1 MEIVFECGGV
11 TGHRLFEDLR
21 LFAFVQH
28 FGEQPEVVPLGFR
41 VFGQGEEMAA
51 DQQWLITLAFGQLE
65 VAAMTFEGAFGQMLA
80 ALAVDEAARVI
91 VVFEVGQGVATV
103 FAFQGQARFFE
114 VVVATGGAAGA
125 GFQAQVEALD
135 NRVAGDHA
143 GVLLIG
149 HRGQFR
155 EHRLVIAENELVR
168 VGAVLEVEVNAF
180 FLAQALDEVQIRL
193 VVLHAVDA
201 FRIDRTGLEF
211 VGVALD
217 AVLFQHHADDFRHA
231 EVLEDALV
239 DAVREVS
246 QLRAQRHRI
255 TGQAFARVTLRGAV
269 DLAMDAAAVRRQL
282 QEGHYSSMIR
292 GAWVDSY
299 LQTQELL
306 GLKEGQGVSSE
317 DEADYKAFEARLQE
331 QMANYRKTMA
341 TDEDRSE
348 FALFEKYH
356 DTYMQIQDAV
366 LDLHKR
372 NLEADAIKLFNEKLT
387 PAWYTGRMKLN
398 DIIGENKVV
407 ADTAMANIDDA
418 VATAKV
424 SMVISLLVA
433 VLAAG
438 LCGLLL
444 MRAIMA
450 PMNRIVTILDIMRT
464 GDLSSRLNL
473 DRKDE
478 FGAVETGFNDMMT
491 ELTSLVS
498 QAQRSSVQVTT
509 SVTEIAATSKQQQA
523 TATETAA
530 TTTEIGATSREI
542 AATSRDLVRTM
553 TEVSTAADQASV
565 LAGSGQQGLARMEDT
580 MHSVMGA
587 ADLVNAKL
595 AILNEKAG
603 NINQVVVTIVKV
615 ADQTNLLSLNAA
627 IEAEKAGE
635 YGRGFAV
642 VATEVRRLA
651 DQTAVATYDIEQ
663 MVREIQSAV
672 SAGVMGMDKFSEEV
686 RRGMSEVQQV
696 GEQLSQIIHQV
707 QALAPRVL
715 MVNEGMQAQATGAE
729 QINHALV
736 QLGDASSQ
744 TVESLRQASFAID
757 ELSQVAVGLRSGV
770 SRFKV

>member
-1 MEIVFECGGV
+1 MKNWTLRQRIVAS
-11 TGHRLFEDLR
+11 
-21 LFAFVQH
+21 FAVIIAIMLLM
-28 FGEQPEVVPLGFR
+28 V
-41 VFGQGEEMAA
+41 
-51 DQQWLITLAFGQLE
+51 
-65 VAAMTFEGAFGQMLA
+65 VAAYSRLLSIESSEETVRA
-80 ALAVDEAARVI
+80 DSI
-91 VVFEVGQGVATV
+91 PGVY
-103 FAFQGQARFFE
+103 
-114 VVVATGGAAGA
+114 
-125 GFQAQVEALD
+125 
-135 NRVAGDHA
+135 
-143 GVLLIG
+143 
-149 HRGQFR
+149 
-155 EHRLVIAENELVR
+155 
-168 VGAVLEVEVNAF
+168 
-180 FLAQALDEVQIRL
+180 
-193 VVLHAVDA
+193 
-201 FRIDRTGLEF
+201 
-211 VGVALD
+211 
-217 AVLFQHHADDFRHA
+217 
-231 EVLEDALV
+231 
-239 DAVREVS
+239 
-246 QLRAQRHRI
+246 
-255 TGQAFARVTLRGAV
+255 
-269 DLAMDAAAVRRQL
+269 
-282 QEGHYSSMIR
+282 YSSMIR
-292 GAWVDSY
+292 SAWVDSY
-299 LQTQELL
+299 VLTLQLVGSSNQRDLNNEDRKLYASYEERLKLEL
-306 GLKEGQGVSSE
+306 E
-317 DEADYKAFEARLQE
+317 
-331 QMANYRKTMA
+331 NYRGTIFDKNDRAAFDEFERLHQQYAQILANVLELYQAKQFAQAHTMVTEQLA
-341 TDEDRSE
+341 
-348 FALFEKYH
+348 
-356 DTYMQIQDAV
+356 
-366 LDLHKR
+366 
-372 NLEADAIKLFNEKLT
+372 
-387 PAWYTGRMKLN
+387 PAWMAGRKQLN
-398 DIIGENKVV
+398 SVIDANRSSASEATENIAHSV
-407 ADTAMANIDDA
+407 M
-418 VATAKV
+418 TAKV
-424 SMVISLLVA
+424 SMLVSLLIA
-433 VLAAG
+433 VLAAA
-438 LCGLLL
+438 LCGYLLL
-444 MRAIMA
+444 QAIMS
-450 PMNRIVTILDIMRT
+450 PMKRIVSILEVMRS

-473 DRKDE
+473 ERKDE

-553 TEVSTAADQASV
+553 TEVTSAADQASI
-565 LAGSGQQGLARMEDT
+565 LAGSGQQGLARMEET
-580 MHSVMGA
+580 MHQVMGA

-686 RRGMSEVQQV
+686 RRGMFEVTQV

-729 QINHALV
+729 QINLALV

>member
-1 MEIVFECGGV
+1 MALRGITVKNWTLRQRILASFAV
-11 TGHRLFEDLR
+11 IIAIMLLMVVVSYSRLLKIE
-21 LFAFVQH
+21 
-28 FGEQPEVVPLGFR
+28 
-41 VFGQGEEMAA
+41 
-51 DQQWLITLAFGQLE
+51 TSE
-65 VAAMTFEGAFGQMLA
+65 VA
-80 ALAVDEAARVI
+80 
-91 VVFEVGQGVATV
+91 
-103 FAFQGQARFFE
+103 
-114 VVVATGGAAGA
+114 
-125 GFQAQVEALD
+125 
-135 NRVAGDHA
+135 
-143 GVLLIG
+143 
-149 HRGQFR
+149 
-155 EHRLVIAENELVR
+155 VR
-168 VGAVLEVEVNAF
+168 
-180 FLAQALDEVQIRL
+180 D
-193 VVLHAVDA
+193 
-201 FRIDRTGLEF
+201 
-211 VGVALD
+211 D
-217 AVLFQHHADDFRHA
+217 AVPGVYL
-231 EVLEDALV
+231 
-239 DAVREVS
+239 
-246 QLRAQRHRI
+246 
-255 TGQAFARVTLRGAV
+255 
-269 DLAMDAAAVRRQL
+269 
-282 QEGHYSSMIR
+282 SSMIR
-292 GAWVDSY
+292 SAWVDSY
-299 LQTQELL
+299 LQTLELL
-306 GLKEGQGVSSE
+306 GLRADKQLSDADRAEFKSYEGRVLQELRNYEKTIATTE
-317 DEADYKAFEARLQE
+317 DRVEFDRFEALHQ
-331 QMANYRKTMA
+331 AYNKSLA
-341 TDEDRSE
+341 T
-348 FALFEKYH
+348 
-356 DTYMQIQDAV
+356 V
-366 LDLHKR
+366 LDSLQRGDQVGARK
-372 NLEADAIKLFNEKLT
+372 EFDAQLT
-387 PAWYTGRMKLN
+387 PTWTAGRMKLN
-398 DIIGENKVV
+398 DIITQNKDV
-407 ADTAMANIDDA
+407 ADHATNAIDDA
-418 VATAKV
+418 VSAAKI
-424 SMVISLLVA
+424 SMFLSLVVA
-433 VLAAG
+433 ILAAG

-450 PMNRIVTILDIMRT
+450 PMQRIVEILGTMRD
-464 GDLSSRLNL
+464 GDLSKRLNL
-473 DRKDE
+473 ERKDE
-478 FGAVETGFNDMMT
+478 FNAVETGFNDMMT
-491 ELTSLVS
+491 ELTALVS

-542 AATSRDLVRTM
+542 AATSKDLVRTM

-565 LAGSGQQGLARMEDT
+565 AAGSGQQGLARMEET

-686 RRGMSEVQQV
+686 RRGMFEVQQV

>member
-1 MEIVFECGGV
+1 MKNW
-11 TGHRLFEDLR
+11 TLR
-21 LFAFVQH
+21 QRILASFAVII
-28 FGEQPEVVPLGFR
+28 
-41 VFGQGEEMAA
+41 A
-51 DQQWLITLAFGQLE
+51 I
-65 VAAMTFEGAFGQMLA
+65 ML
-80 ALAVDEAARVI
+80 LM
-91 VVFEVGQGVATV
+91 
-103 FAFQGQARFFE
+103 
-114 VVVATGGAAGA
+114 VVASYS
-125 GFQAQVEALD
+125 
-135 NRVAGDHA
+135 R
-143 GVLLIG
+143 LLSI
-149 HRGQFR
+149 
-155 EHRLVIAENELVR
+155 ESSEESVR
-168 VGAVLEVEVNAF
+168 
-180 FLAQALDEVQIRL
+180 
-193 VVLHAVDA
+193 
-201 FRIDRTGLEF
+201 T
-211 VGVALD
+211 
-217 AVLFQHHADDFRHA
+217 
-231 EVLEDALV
+231 DALPGV
-239 DAVREVS
+239 Y
-246 QLRAQRHRI
+246 
-255 TGQAFARVTLRGAV
+255 
-269 DLAMDAAAVRRQL
+269 
-282 QEGHYSSMIR
+282 YSTMIR
-292 GAWVDSY
+292 SAWVDSY
-299 LQTQELL
+299 VLTQQLLGFNADGNISAADQAQLKDFENRLSAQIDNYQKTIFTQEDQAAFDVFKRDHAAYDKLL
-306 GLKEGQGVSSE
+306 TS
-317 DEADYKAFEARLQE
+317 
-331 QMANYRKTMA
+331 
-341 TDEDRSE
+341 
-348 FALFEKYH
+348 
-356 DTYMQIQDAV
+356 V
-366 LDLHKR
+366 LDLYQHKQ
-372 NLEADAIKLFNEKLT
+372 NDQAIRMFNEQLA
-387 PAWYTGRMKLN
+387 PAWASGRNQLN
-398 DIIGENKVV
+398 DIINQNKDV
-407 ADTAMANIDDA
+407 ADQDTASISAA
-418 VATAKV
+418 VSAAKL
-424 SMVISLLVA
+424 SMGISLLIALV
-433 VLAAG
+433 AAG

-450 PMNRIVTILDIMRT
+450 PMQRIVEILEIMRT

-473 DRKDE
+473 ERKDE

-491 ELTSLVS
+491 ELTALVS

-565 LAGSGQQGLARMEDT
+565 LAGSGQQGLARMEET

-587 ADLVNAKL
+587 ADLVNSKL

-686 RRGMSEVQQV
+686 RRGMFEVQQV

-729 QINHALV
+729 QINLALV

>member
-1 MEIVFECGGV
+1 MKNW
-11 TGHRLFEDLR
+11 TLR
-21 LFAFVQH
+21 QRILASFAVII
-28 FGEQPEVVPLGFR
+28 
-41 VFGQGEEMAA
+41 A
-51 DQQWLITLAFGQLE
+51 I
-65 VAAMTFEGAFGQMLA
+65 ML
-80 ALAVDEAARVI
+80 LM
-91 VVFEVGQGVATV
+91 
-103 FAFQGQARFFE
+103 
-114 VVVATGGAAGA
+114 VVVSYSRLLKI
-125 GFQAQVEALD
+125 EASENSVRD
-135 NRVAGDHA
+135 DAIP
-143 GVLLIG
+143 GVY
-149 HRGQFR
+149 
-155 EHRLVIAENELVR
+155 
-168 VGAVLEVEVNAF
+168 
-180 FLAQALDEVQIRL
+180 
-193 VVLHAVDA
+193 
-201 FRIDRTGLEF
+201 
-211 VGVALD
+211 
-217 AVLFQHHADDFRHA
+217 
-231 EVLEDALV
+231 
-239 DAVREVS
+239 
-246 QLRAQRHRI
+246 
-255 TGQAFARVTLRGAV
+255 
-269 DLAMDAAAVRRQL
+269 
-282 QEGHYSSMIR
+282 YSSMIR

-306 GLKEGQGVSSE
+306 GLKEGQGISSE
-317 DEADYKAFEARLQE
+317 DAADYKAFEARLLE
-331 QMANYRKTMA
+331 QMENYRKTMA
-341 TDEDRSE
+341 TDEDRLE
-348 FALFEKYH
+348 FAAFEKYH
-356 DTYMQIQDAV
+356 DAYLQIQDAV

-372 NLEADAIKLFNEKLT
+372 NLEADAVKMFHDKLT
-387 PAWYTGRMKLN
+387 PAWYSGRMKLN
-398 DIIGENKVV
+398 DIIGENKKV
-407 ADTAMANIDDA
+407 ADQAMSNIDDA
-418 VATAKV
+418 VAAAKV
-424 SMVISLLVA
+424 SMFISLLVA

-450 PMNRIVTILDIMRT
+450 PMNRIVQILETMRT

-473 DRKDE
+473 ERKDE

-491 ELTSLVS
+491 ELTALVS

>member
-1 MEIVFECGGV
+1 MKNW
-11 TGHRLFEDLR
+11 TLR
-21 LFAFVQH
+21 QRILASFAVII
-28 FGEQPEVVPLGFR
+28 
-41 VFGQGEEMAA
+41 A
-51 DQQWLITLAFGQLE
+51 I
-65 VAAMTFEGAFGQMLA
+65 ML
-80 ALAVDEAARVI
+80 LM
-91 VVFEVGQGVATV
+91 
-103 FAFQGQARFFE
+103 
-114 VVVATGGAAGA
+114 VVASYSRLLSIQTSAET
-125 GFQAQVEALD
+125 VRTD
-135 NRVAGDHA
+135 SIP
-143 GVLLIG
+143 GVY
-149 HRGQFR
+149 
-155 EHRLVIAENELVR
+155 
-168 VGAVLEVEVNAF
+168 
-180 FLAQALDEVQIRL
+180 
-193 VVLHAVDA
+193 
-201 FRIDRTGLEF
+201 
-211 VGVALD
+211 
-217 AVLFQHHADDFRHA
+217 
-231 EVLEDALV
+231 
-239 DAVREVS
+239 
-246 QLRAQRHRI
+246 
-255 TGQAFARVTLRGAV
+255 
-269 DLAMDAAAVRRQL
+269 
-282 QEGHYSSMIR
+282 YSSMVR
-292 GAWVDSY
+292 SAWVDSFVLT
-299 LQTQELL
+299 LQLVGSSNQRDLT
-306 GLKEGQGVSSE
+306 SE
-317 DEADYKAFEARLQE
+317 DRKLYASYEERLNRE
-331 QMANYRKTMA
+331 LENYRGTIFDNQDRAEFNEFERLHQVYGKTLA
-341 TDEDRSE
+341 QVLQLYENKE
-348 FALFEKYH
+348 FAQAETLVSEQLAPVWASGRKQLNTLI
-356 DTYMQIQDAV
+356 DSNRSSATTASENIAQAV
-366 LDLHKR
+366 
-372 NLEADAIKLFNEKLT
+372 
-387 PAWYTGRMKLN
+387 
-398 DIIGENKVV
+398 
-407 ADTAMANIDDA
+407 TA
-418 VATAKV
+418 AKV
-424 SMVISLLVA
+424 SMLISLAIA
-433 VLAAG
+433 VLAAA
-438 LCGLLL
+438 LCGFLLL
-444 MRAIMA
+444 QAIMS
-450 PMNRIVTILDIMRT
+450 PMKRIVAILEVMRS

-473 DRKDE
+473 ERKDE
-478 FGAVETGFNDMMT
+478 FDAVETGFNDMMT
-491 ELTSLVS
+491 ELTALVS

-553 TEVSTAADQASV
+553 TEVTSAADQASI
-565 LAGSGQQGLARMEDT
+565 LAGSGQQGLARMEET

-686 RRGMSEVQQV
+686 RRGMFEVTQV

-729 QINHALV
+729 QINLALV

>member
-1 MEIVFECGGV
+1 MKNW
-11 TGHRLFEDLR
+11 TLR
-21 LFAFVQH
+21 QRILASFAVII
-28 FGEQPEVVPLGFR
+28 
-41 VFGQGEEMAA
+41 A
-51 DQQWLITLAFGQLE
+51 I
-65 VAAMTFEGAFGQMLA
+65 ML
-80 ALAVDEAARVI
+80 LM
-91 VVFEVGQGVATV
+91 
-103 FAFQGQARFFE
+103 
-114 VVVATGGAAGA
+114 VVVSYSRLLKI
-125 GFQAQVEALD
+125 EASEQS
-135 NRVAGDHA
+135 V
-143 GVLLIG
+143 
-149 HRGQFR
+149 R
-155 EHRLVIAENELVR
+155 E
-168 VGAVLEVEVNAF
+168 
-180 FLAQALDEVQIRL
+180 
-193 VVLHAVDA
+193 
-201 FRIDRTGLEF
+201 
-211 VGVALD
+211 D
-217 AVLFQHHADDFRHA
+217 AVPGVYL
-231 EVLEDALV
+231 
-239 DAVREVS
+239 
-246 QLRAQRHRI
+246 
-255 TGQAFARVTLRGAV
+255 
-269 DLAMDAAAVRRQL
+269 
-282 QEGHYSSMIR
+282 SSMIR
-292 GAWVDSY
+292 SSWVDSY
-299 LQTQELL
+299 LETLDII
-306 GLKEGQGVSSE
+306 GLRENKQLTDADRADFKTFEGRIQ
-317 DEADYKAFEARLQE
+317 A
-331 QMANYRKTMA
+331 QMANYEKTIF
-341 TDEDRSE
+341 DNEDRADFDSFE
-348 FALFEKYH
+348 AMHQTYNKALA
-356 DTYMQIQDAV
+356 AV
-366 LDLHKR
+366 QERLQNNDVAGAR
-372 NLEADAIKLFNEKLT
+372 KLFDTDLS
-387 PAWYTGRMKLN
+387 PAWIAGRAKLN
-398 DIIGENKVV
+398 DIISENKRV
-407 ADTAMANIDDA
+407 ADHATSAIDDSVSA
-418 VATAKV
+418 AKI
-424 SMVISLLVA
+424 SMGISLVLA
-433 VLAAG
+433 ILAAG

-450 PMNRIVTILDIMRT
+450 PMKRIVDILETMRT
-464 GDLSSRLNL
+464 GDLSKRLNL

-491 ELTSLVS
+491 ELTALVA

-542 AATSRDLVRTM
+542 AATSKDLVRTM

-565 LAGSGQQGLARMEDT
+565 AAGSGQQGLARMEET

-686 RRGMSEVQQV
+686 RRGMFEVQQV

>member
-1 MEIVFECGGV
+1 MKNWTLRQRILASFAVIIAIMLLMV
-11 TGHRLFEDLR
+11 VVSYSRLLKIE
-21 LFAFVQH
+21 A
-28 FGEQPEVVPLGFR
+28 GEQS
-41 VFGQGEEMAA
+41 
-51 DQQWLITLAFGQLE
+51 
-65 VAAMTFEGAFGQMLA
+65 
-80 ALAVDEAARVI
+80 
-91 VVFEVGQGVATV
+91 
-103 FAFQGQARFFE
+103 
-114 VVVATGGAAGA
+114 
-125 GFQAQVEALD
+125 
-135 NRVAGDHA
+135 
-143 GVLLIG
+143 
-149 HRGQFR
+149 
-155 EHRLVIAENELVR
+155 VR
-168 VGAVLEVEVNAF
+168 
-180 FLAQALDEVQIRL
+180 D
-193 VVLHAVDA
+193 
-201 FRIDRTGLEF
+201 
-211 VGVALD
+211 D
-217 AVLFQHHADDFRHA
+217 AVPGVYF
-231 EVLEDALV
+231 
-239 DAVREVS
+239 
-246 QLRAQRHRI
+246 
-255 TGQAFARVTLRGAV
+255 
-269 DLAMDAAAVRRQL
+269 
-282 QEGHYSSMIR
+282 SSMIR
-292 GAWVDSY
+292 SVWVDSY

-306 GLKEGQGVSSE
+306 GLKKGLGISSE
-317 DEADYKAFEARLQE
+317 DAADFKAFEARLEE
-331 QMANYRKTMA
+331 QVGNYQNTITTEQDKA
-341 TDEDRSE
+341 E
-348 FALFEKYH
+348 FSLFKQDILNYNK
-356 DTYMQIQDAV
+356 IQAQV
-366 LDLHKR
+366 LDLHQR
-372 NLEADAIKLFNEKLT
+372 NLDDDATKLFNEQLT
-387 PAWYTGRMKLN
+387 PAWMAGRMKLN
-398 DIIGENKVV
+398 DIIRENKSV
-407 ADTAMANIDDA
+407 ADQAMDNIDSA
-418 VATAKV
+418 VEAAKI
-424 SMVISLLVA
+424 SMFISLLVA
-433 VLAAG
+433 ILAAG
-438 LCGLLL
+438 ACGLLL

-450 PMNRIVTILDIMRT
+450 PMNRIVEILEIMRT
-464 GDLSSRLNL
+464 GDLSSRLDL
-473 DRKDE
+473 ARKDE
-478 FGAVETGFNDMMT
+478 FGAVETGFNDMMA

-686 RRGMSEVQQV
+686 RRGMFEVQQV

>member
-1 MEIVFECGGV
+1 MKNWTLRQRILASFAVIIAIMLLMVV
-11 TGHRLFEDLR
+11 TSYSRLLKI
-21 LFAFVQH
+21 
-28 FGEQPEVVPLGFR
+28 
-41 VFGQGEEMAA
+41 EES
-51 DQQWLITLAFGQLE
+51 
-65 VAAMTFEGAFGQMLA
+65 
-80 ALAVDEAARVI
+80 EAS
-91 VVFEVGQGVATV
+91 
-103 FAFQGQARFFE
+103 
-114 VVVATGGAAGA
+114 
-125 GFQAQVEALD
+125 
-135 NRVAGDHA
+135 
-143 GVLLIG
+143 
-149 HRGQFR
+149 
-155 EHRLVIAENELVR
+155 VR
-168 VGAVLEVEVNAF
+168 
-180 FLAQALDEVQIRL
+180 D
-193 VVLHAVDA
+193 
-201 FRIDRTGLEF
+201 
-211 VGVALD
+211 
-217 AVLFQHHADDFRHA
+217 
-231 EVLEDALV
+231 DALPGV
-239 DAVREVS
+239 Y
-246 QLRAQRHRI
+246 
-255 TGQAFARVTLRGAV
+255 
-269 DLAMDAAAVRRQL
+269 
-282 QEGHYSSMIR
+282 YSSMIR
-292 GAWVDSY
+292 SAWVDTY
-299 LQTQELL
+299 LQTQEIL
-306 GLKEGQGVSSE
+306 GMKEGQGISAE
-317 DEADYKAFEARLQE
+317 DAADYKAFEARLLQ
-331 QMANYRKTMA
+331 QMANYSATVT
-341 TDEDRSE
+341 TDEDKVE
-348 FALFEKYH
+348 FAAFEQRH
-356 DTYMQIQDAV
+356 QDFNRILAIV
-366 LDLHKR
+366 LDLHQR
-372 NLEADAIKLFNEKLT
+372 NQAAEAVKVFTEQLT
-387 PAWYTGRMKLN
+387 PAWTAGRMKLN

-407 ADTAMANIDDA
+407 ADKDMAAIDDA
-418 VATAKV
+418 VGAAKI
-424 SMVISLLVA
+424 SMGISLLVA

-450 PMNRIVTILDIMRT
+450 PMNRIVSILEIMRT
-464 GDLSSRLNL
+464 GDLSNRLNL
-473 DRKDE
+473 ERKDE
-478 FGAVETGFNDMMT
+478 FGAVETGFNDMMA

-565 LAGSGQQGLARMEDT
+565 AAGSGQQGLARMEET

>member
-1 MEIVFECGGV
+1 MKNW
-11 TGHRLFEDLR
+11 TLR
-21 LFAFVQH
+21 QRILASFAVII
-28 FGEQPEVVPLGFR
+28 
-41 VFGQGEEMAA
+41 A
-51 DQQWLITLAFGQLE
+51 I
-65 VAAMTFEGAFGQMLA
+65 ML
-80 ALAVDEAARVI
+80 LM
-91 VVFEVGQGVATV
+91 
-103 FAFQGQARFFE
+103 
-114 VVVATGGAAGA
+114 VVVSFSRLMKIDAGA
-125 GFQAQVEALD
+125 ES
-135 NRVAGDHA
+135 
-143 GVLLIG
+143 
-149 HRGQFR
+149 
-155 EHRLVIAENELVR
+155 VR
-168 VGAVLEVEVNAF
+168 
-180 FLAQALDEVQIRL
+180 
-193 VVLHAVDA
+193 
-201 FRIDRTGLEF
+201 T
-211 VGVALD
+211 D
-217 AVLFQHHADDFRHA
+217 AVPG
-231 EVLEDALV
+231 VY
-239 DAVREVS
+239 
-246 QLRAQRHRI
+246 
-255 TGQAFARVTLRGAV
+255 
-269 DLAMDAAAVRRQL
+269 
-282 QEGHYSSMIR
+282 YSSMIR
-292 GAWVDSY
+292 GAWVDSFN
-299 LQTQELL
+299 LTQQLVGLSGHREMTVADQTM
-306 GLKEGQGVSSE
+306 
-317 DEADYKAFEARLQE
+317 YKSFEERLNE
-331 QMANYRKTMA
+331 QIANYRKTIF
-341 TDEDRSE
+341 TEDDR
-348 FALFEKYH
+348 ALFEEFEVRHQLYNKEMNNVIDLYQRKEY
-356 DTYMQIQDAV
+356 DQAV
-366 LDLHKR
+366 LA
-372 NLEADAIKLFNEKLT
+372 LEQKLT
-387 PAWYTGRMKLN
+387 PAWVNGRMQLN
-398 DIIGENKVV
+398 SLLENNH
-407 ADTAMANIDDA
+407 ALAEQSTLAISDA
-418 VATAKV
+418 VTAAKI
-424 SMVISLLVA
+424 SMGVSLLVA
-433 VLAAG
+433 IIAAG

-450 PMNRIVTILDIMRT
+450 PMNRIVDILEVMRT

-553 TEVSTAADQASV
+553 TEVSAAADQASV

-757 ELSQVAVGLRSGV
+757 ELSQVAVGLRGGV

>member
-1 MEIVFECGGV
+1 MKNW
-11 TGHRLFEDLR
+11 TLR
-21 LFAFVQH
+21 QRILASFAVII
-28 FGEQPEVVPLGFR
+28 
-41 VFGQGEEMAA
+41 A
-51 DQQWLITLAFGQLE
+51 I
-65 VAAMTFEGAFGQMLA
+65 ML
-80 ALAVDEAARVI
+80 LM
-91 VVFEVGQGVATV
+91 
-103 FAFQGQARFFE
+103 
-114 VVVATGGAAGA
+114 VVVSYSRLLKIETS
-125 GFQAQVEALD
+125 QEA
-135 NRVAGDHA
+135 
-143 GVLLIG
+143 
-149 HRGQFR
+149 
-155 EHRLVIAENELVR
+155 VR
-168 VGAVLEVEVNAF
+168 
-180 FLAQALDEVQIRL
+180 D
-193 VVLHAVDA
+193 
-201 FRIDRTGLEF
+201 
-211 VGVALD
+211 D
-217 AVLFQHHADDFRHA
+217 AVPGVYL
-231 EVLEDALV
+231 
-239 DAVREVS
+239 
-246 QLRAQRHRI
+246 
-255 TGQAFARVTLRGAV
+255 
-269 DLAMDAAAVRRQL
+269 
-282 QEGHYSSMIR
+282 SSMIR
-292 GAWVDSY
+292 SAWVDSY
-299 LQTQELL
+299 LQTIDII
-306 GLKEGQGVSSE
+306 GLRDDKTFTNT
-317 DEADYKAFEARLQE
+317 DKNDYKSFEARIEQ
-331 QMANYRKTMA
+331 QMANYEKTIHGQA
-341 TDEDRSE
+341 DRME
-348 FALFEKYH
+348 FDNFKAAHINYNK
-356 DTYMQIQDAV
+356 V
-366 LDLHKR
+366 LAQVLERVEANDLPGA
-372 NLEADAIKLFNEKLT
+372 NQLLEEQLT
-387 PAWYTGRMKLN
+387 PIWTEGRMKLN
-398 DIIGENKVV
+398 DIITENKNVS
-407 ADTAMANIDDA
+407 DR
-418 VATAKV
+418 ATAAIDEAVLSAKI
-424 SMVISLLVA
+424 SMAVSLLIA
-433 VLAAG
+433 ILAAG

-450 PMNRIVTILDIMRT
+450 PMQRIVDILETMRD
-464 GDLSSRLNL
+464 GDLSKRLNL
-473 DRKDE
+473 ERKDE
-478 FGAVETGFNDMMT
+478 FGAVETGFNYMMT
-491 ELTSLVS
+491 ELTALVS

-523 TATETAA
+523 TVTETAA

-542 AATSRDLVRTM
+542 AATSKDLVRTM

-565 LAGSGQQGLARMEDT
+565 AAGSGQQGLARMEET

-686 RRGMSEVQQV
+686 RRGMFEVQQV

>member
-1 MEIVFECGGV
+1 VKNWTLRQRILASFAVIIAIMLLMVV
-11 TGHRLFEDLR
+11 VSYSRLLKIE
-21 LFAFVQH
+21 A
-28 FGEQPEVVPLGFR
+28 
-41 VFGQGEEMAA
+41 GEES
-51 DQQWLITLAFGQLE
+51 
-65 VAAMTFEGAFGQMLA
+65 
-80 ALAVDEAARVI
+80 
-91 VVFEVGQGVATV
+91 
-103 FAFQGQARFFE
+103 
-114 VVVATGGAAGA
+114 
-125 GFQAQVEALD
+125 
-135 NRVAGDHA
+135 
-143 GVLLIG
+143 
-149 HRGQFR
+149 
-155 EHRLVIAENELVR
+155 VR
-168 VGAVLEVEVNAF
+168 
-180 FLAQALDEVQIRL
+180 D
-193 VVLHAVDA
+193 
-201 FRIDRTGLEF
+201 
-211 VGVALD
+211 D
-217 AVLFQHHADDFRHA
+217 AVPGVYL
-231 EVLEDALV
+231 
-239 DAVREVS
+239 
-246 QLRAQRHRI
+246 
-255 TGQAFARVTLRGAV
+255 
-269 DLAMDAAAVRRQL
+269 
-282 QEGHYSSMIR
+282 SSMIR
-292 GAWVDSY
+292 SAWVDSY
-299 LQTQELL
+299 LDTLDII
-306 GLKEGQGVSSE
+306 GLRKDKTLTEA
-317 DEADYKAFEARLQE
+317 DKADYKSFEARIIT
-331 QMANYRKTMA
+331 QMANYKATINGAEDQAEFDKFEALHQAYNKALAAVTENLQRNDVAAARKVF
-341 TDEDRSE
+341 DEE
-348 FALFEKYH
+348 
-356 DTYMQIQDAV
+356 
-366 LDLHKR
+366 
-372 NLEADAIKLFNEKLT
+372 LT
-387 PAWYTGRMKLN
+387 PTWTAGRMKLN
-398 DIIGENKVV
+398 DIITENKNV
-407 ADTAMANIDDA
+407 ADRATNAIDDA
-418 VATAKV
+418 VSAAKISMGV
-424 SMVISLLVA
+424 SLILA
-433 VLAAG
+433 ILAAG

-450 PMNRIVTILDIMRT
+450 PMKRIVDILETMRT
-464 GDLSSRLNL
+464 GDLSKRLNL
-473 DRKDE
+473 ERKDE

-491 ELTSLVS
+491 ELTALVS

-542 AATSRDLVRTM
+542 AATSKDLVRTM

-565 LAGSGQQGLARMEDT
+565 AAGSGQQGLARMEET

-686 RRGMSEVQQV
+686 RRGMFEVQQV

>member
-1 MEIVFECGGV
+1 MKNW
-11 TGHRLFEDLR
+11 TLR
-21 LFAFVQH
+21 QRILASFAVIIAIM
-28 FGEQPEVVPLGFR
+28 LL
-41 VFGQGEEMAA
+41 M
-51 DQQWLITLAFGQLE
+51 I
-65 VAAMTFEGAFGQMLA
+65 VAAYS
-80 ALAVDEAARVI
+80 
-91 VVFEVGQGVATV
+91 
-103 FAFQGQARFFE
+103 
-114 VVVATGGAAGA
+114 
-125 GFQAQVEALD
+125 
-135 NRVAGDHA
+135 
-143 GVLLIG
+143 
-149 HRGQFR
+149 
-155 EHRLVIAENELVR
+155 RLVSIESSEDKVR
-168 VGAVLEVEVNAF
+168 T
-180 FLAQALDEVQIRL
+180 DSIP
-193 VVLHAVDA
+193 
-201 FRIDRTGLEF
+201 GLY
-211 VGVALD
+211 
-217 AVLFQHHADDFRHA
+217 
-231 EVLEDALV
+231 
-239 DAVREVS
+239 
-246 QLRAQRHRI
+246 
-255 TGQAFARVTLRGAV
+255 
-269 DLAMDAAAVRRQL
+269 
-282 QEGHYSSMIR
+282 YSSMIR
-292 GAWVDSY
+292 SAWVDSY
-299 LQTQELL
+299 VQTLHL
-306 GLKEGQGVSSE
+306 MNDVTGHPLTKEEKDLYAS
-317 DEADYKAFEARLQE
+317 YEARLE
-331 QMANYRKTMA
+331 KELAGYRSTISDG
-341 TDEDRSE
+341 TDDSE
-348 FALFEKYH
+348 YEAFLVRHKAYDASLDTVVALFEKN
-356 DTYMQIQDAV
+356 DMDQARRLLVEQ
-366 LDLHKR
+366 
-372 NLEADAIKLFNEKLT
+372 LT
-387 PAWYTGRMKLN
+387 PAWNAGRQQLN
-398 DIIGENKVV
+398 KMIEDNQNAAILASN
-407 ADTAMANIDDA
+407 NISD
-418 VATAKV
+418 
-424 SMVISLLVA
+424 A
-433 VLAAG
+433 VLAAKASM
-438 LCGLLL
+438 LVSVLIAVIAASVCGFLLL
-444 MRAIMA
+444 RAIMS
-450 PMNRIVTILDIMRT
+450 PMQRIVSILDVMRS
-464 GDLSSRLNL
+464 GDLSKRLDL
-473 DRKDE
+473 ERKDE
-478 FGAVETGFNDMMT
+478 FGAVETGFNDMMA
-491 ELTSLVS
+491 ELTALVS

-553 TEVSTAADQASV
+553 TEVTSAADQASI

-580 MHSVMGA
+580 MHQVMGA

-757 ELSQVAVGLRSGV
+757 ELSQVAVGLHSGV

>member
-1 MEIVFECGGV
+1 MTVKNWTLRQRILASFAVIIAIMLLMV
-11 TGHRLFEDLR
+11 VVSYSRLLKIES
-21 LFAFVQH
+21 
-28 FGEQPEVVPLGFR
+28 
-41 VFGQGEEMAA
+41 GEERM
-51 DQQWLITLAFGQLE
+51 
-65 VAAMTFEGAFGQMLA
+65 
-80 ALAVDEAARVI
+80 R
-91 VVFEVGQGVATV
+91 
-103 FAFQGQARFFE
+103 
-114 VVVATGGAAGA
+114 
-125 GFQAQVEALD
+125 
-135 NRVAGDHA
+135 N
-143 GVLLIG
+143 
-149 HRGQFR
+149 
-155 EHRLVIAENELVR
+155 
-168 VGAVLEVEVNAF
+168 
-180 FLAQALDEVQIRL
+180 
-193 VVLHAVDA
+193 
-201 FRIDRTGLEF
+201 
-211 VGVALD
+211 D
-217 AVLFQHHADDFRHA
+217 AVPGVYF
-231 EVLEDALV
+231 
-239 DAVREVS
+239 
-246 QLRAQRHRI
+246 
-255 TGQAFARVTLRGAV
+255 
-269 DLAMDAAAVRRQL
+269 
-282 QEGHYSSMIR
+282 SSMIR
-292 GAWVDSY
+292 SAWVDTY
-299 LQTQELL
+299 LQTQEII
-306 GLKEGQGVSSE
+306 GLKQNQDISAE
-317 DEADYKAFEARLQE
+317 DKADFKAFEERLQT
-331 QMANYRKTMA
+331 QMTNYKQTINSR
-341 TDEDRSE
+341 EDQSE
-348 FALFEKYH
+348 FDAFEK
-356 DTYMQIQDAV
+356 DLQEFNRIQAAV
-366 LDLHKR
+366 LDLHQR
-372 NLEADAIKLFNEKLT
+372 RQEAEAIRLFNEQLT
-387 PAWYTGRMKLN
+387 PAWTAGRMKLN
-398 DIIGENKVV
+398 DIISENKAV
-407 ADTAMANIDDA
+407 ADSATAAIDDA
-418 VATAKV
+418 VAAAKV
-424 SMVISLLVA
+424 SMGVSLLLA

-450 PMNRIVTILDIMRT
+450 PMNRIVSILEIMRT
-464 GDLSSRLNL
+464 GDLSGRLNL

-491 ELTSLVS
+491 ELTALVS

-553 TEVSTAADQASV
+553 TEVSSAADQASV

-686 RRGMSEVQQV
+686 RRGMAEVQQV

>member
-1 MEIVFECGGV
+1 MKNW
-11 TGHRLFEDLR
+11 TLR
-21 LFAFVQH
+21 QRILASFAVII
-28 FGEQPEVVPLGFR
+28 
-41 VFGQGEEMAA
+41 A
-51 DQQWLITLAFGQLE
+51 I
-65 VAAMTFEGAFGQMLA
+65 ML
-80 ALAVDEAARVI
+80 LM
-91 VVFEVGQGVATV
+91 
-103 FAFQGQARFFE
+103 
-114 VVVATGGAAGA
+114 VVVSYS
-125 GFQAQVEALD
+125 
-135 NRVAGDHA
+135 R
-143 GVLLIG
+143 LLKI
-149 HRGQFR
+149 
-155 EHRLVIAENELVR
+155 EENEASGR
-168 VGAVLEVEVNAF
+168 
-180 FLAQALDEVQIRL
+180 D
-193 VVLHAVDA
+193 
-201 FRIDRTGLEF
+201 
-211 VGVALD
+211 
-217 AVLFQHHADDFRHA
+217 
-231 EVLEDALV
+231 DALPGV
-239 DAVREVS
+239 Y
-246 QLRAQRHRI
+246 
-255 TGQAFARVTLRGAV
+255 F
-269 DLAMDAAAVRRQL
+269 
-282 QEGHYSSMIR
+282 SSMIR
-292 GAWVDSY
+292 SAWVDTY
-299 LQTQELL
+299 LQTVEMF
-306 GLKEGQGVSSE
+306 GLKEGQGISAE
-317 DEADYKAFEARLQE
+317 DAANFKVFEARLLE
-331 QMANYRKTMA
+331 QMANYRTTIT
-341 TDEDRSE
+341 TDEDKIE
-348 FALFEKYH
+348 FAAFEQRH
-356 DTYMQIQDAV
+356 DEFNRIHAAV
-366 LDLHKR
+366 LDLFKR
-372 NLEADAIKLFNEKLT
+372 NQRAEAMKLLNEQLT
-387 PAWYTGRMKLN
+387 PAWTAGRTKLN
-398 DIIGENKVV
+398 DIIVENKVV
-407 ADTAMANIDDA
+407 ADKDMAAIDEA
-418 VATAKV
+418 VVAAKI
-424 SMVISLLVA
+424 SMGLSLLVA
-433 VLAAG
+433 ILAAG

-450 PMNRIVTILDIMRT
+450 PMNRIVSILEVMRT
-464 GDLSSRLNL
+464 GDLSNRLNL
-473 DRKDE
+473 ERKDE
-478 FGAVETGFNDMMT
+478 FGAVETGFNDMMS

-553 TEVSTAADQASV
+553 TEVSSAADQASV
-565 LAGSGQQGLARMEDT
+565 AAGSGQQGLARMEET

>member
-1 MEIVFECGGV
+1 MKNWTLRQRILASFAVIIAIMLLMV
-11 TGHRLFEDLR
+11 VVSYSRLLKIE
-21 LFAFVQH
+21 
-28 FGEQPEVVPLGFR
+28 
-41 VFGQGEEMAA
+41 
-51 DQQWLITLAFGQLE
+51 TSE
-65 VAAMTFEGAFGQMLA
+65 VA
-80 ALAVDEAARVI
+80 
-91 VVFEVGQGVATV
+91 
-103 FAFQGQARFFE
+103 
-114 VVVATGGAAGA
+114 
-125 GFQAQVEALD
+125 
-135 NRVAGDHA
+135 
-143 GVLLIG
+143 
-149 HRGQFR
+149 
-155 EHRLVIAENELVR
+155 VR
-168 VGAVLEVEVNAF
+168 
-180 FLAQALDEVQIRL
+180 D
-193 VVLHAVDA
+193 
-201 FRIDRTGLEF
+201 
-211 VGVALD
+211 D
-217 AVLFQHHADDFRHA
+217 AVPGVYL
-231 EVLEDALV
+231 
-239 DAVREVS
+239 
-246 QLRAQRHRI
+246 
-255 TGQAFARVTLRGAV
+255 
-269 DLAMDAAAVRRQL
+269 
-282 QEGHYSSMIR
+282 SSMIR
-292 GAWVDSY
+292 SAWVDSY
-299 LQTQELL
+299 LQTLELL
-306 GLKEGQGVSSE
+306 GLRENKQLS
-317 DEADYKAFEARLQE
+317 DADRAEFKSFEARILQ
-331 QMANYRKTMA
+331 QMSNYDKTIA
-341 TDEDRSE
+341 GSEDRSE
-348 FALFEKYH
+348 FDKFEALHQAYNKSLS
-356 DTYMQIQDAV
+356 TV
-366 LDLHKR
+366 LDSLQRGDLATARK
-372 NLEADAIKLFNEKLT
+372 EFDTQLT
-387 PAWYTGRMKLN
+387 PTWTAGRMKLN
-398 DIIGENKVV
+398 DIITENKNV
-407 ADTAMANIDDA
+407 ADRATNAIDDA
-418 VATAKV
+418 VSAAKISMFV
-424 SMVISLLVA
+424 SLVVA
-433 VLAAG
+433 ILAAG

-450 PMNRIVTILDIMRT
+450 PMQRIVDILETMRD
-464 GDLSSRLNL
+464 GDLSKRLNL
-473 DRKDE
+473 ERKDE

-491 ELTSLVS
+491 ELTALVS

-542 AATSRDLVRTM
+542 AATSKDLVRTM

-565 LAGSGQQGLARMEDT
+565 AAGSGQQGLARMEET

-587 ADLVNAKL
+587 ADLVNAKP

-686 RRGMSEVQQV
+686 RRGMFEVQQV